1 MLEYDDERSGSFE
14 PLRDVPNDKT
24 VALGLVT
31 TKSPRAE
38 TSAELAARITE
49 AAEHF
54 PHEQLAISPQCGFAS
69 TAAGN
74 LLTEDDQCRKL
85 ELVAEVAREV
95 WGG

>member
-14 PLRDVPNDKT
+14 PLRGVPNDKT

-38 TSAELAARITE
+38 TPAELAARITE

-54 PHEQLAISPQCGFAS
+54 PHEQLAISPQCGFGTS
-69 TAAGN
+69 VVGN
-74 LLTEDDQCRKL
+74 RLAIEQQNTKL
-85 ELVAEVAREV
+85 QLVAETARDV
-95 WGG
+95 WG

>member
-38 TSAELAARITE
+38 TLAELAARITE

-54 PHEQLAISPQCGFAS
+54 PHAQLAISPPCGFGTS
-69 TAAGN
+69 VVGN
-74 LLTEDDQCRKL
+74 RLAIEQQNAKL
-85 ELVAEVAREV
+85 QLVAETARDV
-95 WGG
+95 WG

>member
-14 PLRDVPNDKT
+14 PLRGVPNDKT

-38 TSAELAARITE
+38 TSAELAARITQ

-54 PHEQLAISPQCGFAS
+54 AHEQLAISPQCGFGTSVVGNRLAIEQQNAKLQLVVE
-69 TAAGN
+69 TAR
-74 LLTEDDQCRKL
+74 D
-85 ELVAEVAREV
+85 V
-95 WGG
+95 WG